1 MDHAKLS
8 TMHACQL
15 QLVWYTCLRG
25 SDDCCDDL
33 RHVGLRFGDAFAAD
47 HHDPVVVPAQ
57 LAHDEQRL
65 REVVLAC
72 YRERNTCI
80 GNVMI

>member
-1 MDHAKLS
+1 
-8 TMHACQL
+8 MHACQL